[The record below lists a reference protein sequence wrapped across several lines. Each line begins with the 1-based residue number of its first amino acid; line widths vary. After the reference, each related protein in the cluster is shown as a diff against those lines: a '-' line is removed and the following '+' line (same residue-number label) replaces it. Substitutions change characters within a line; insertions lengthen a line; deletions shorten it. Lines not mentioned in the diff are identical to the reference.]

1 MIPAQTRRRWDAEAE
16 EDARGLIRI
25 RDTLAL
31 VRSEDFPKSRK
42 ARQTARQAEDI
53 ATAIDLELERQLNYC
68 PKCSEDEIDVRLS
81 DRWTIRCKCCGWMV
95 YGATWAKALEN
106 WNGGADE

>member
-1 MIPAQTRRRWDAEAE
+1 MIPAQTRQRWDAEAE

-42 ARQTARQAEDI
+42 ARQAARQAEDI
-53 ATAIDLELERQLNYC
+53 VTCIESEFERNASYC
-68 PKCSEDEIDVRLS
+68 PKCEEGDLDVRLS

-106 WNGGADE
+106 WNEEGSE

>member
-1 MIPAQTRRRWDAEAE
+1 VIDDATRRRWDAEAE

-31 VRSEDFPKSRK
+31 VRAEDFPKSRK
-42 ARQTARQAEDI
+42 ARQAARQAEDV

-68 PKCSEDEIDVRLS
+68 PKCDEGDLDVRLS
-81 DRWTIRCKCCGWMV
+81 DRWSIRCKSCGWTV
-95 YGATWAKALEN
+95 PALTWTEAVDA
-106 WNGGADE
+106 WNGEGSE